1 LWGKFWGSG
10 GFQVPQKASGKI
22 KRPLKAQKSGRAVMV
37 VKKKKKMGQAA
48 IINNCAMEIRDC
60 NPQFLRLLDGP
71 QMPKGAKLLKV
82 HVPYTPWSG
91 FPSFPSPGGGY
102 RPTPSLFILENNRIA
117 IC

>member
-1 LWGKFWGSG
+1 
-10 GFQVPQKASGKI
+10 
-22 KRPLKAQKSGRAVMV
+22 MV
-37 VKKKKKMGQAA
+37 VNKKKKKMGQAA